1 MKVIHV
7 RACVLPAVSAT
18 LIFAQLY
25 GVAHTATDQV
35 ANGKYE
41 MLANIPYVT
50 RGEQALR
57 MNLYIPEGEGPFPA
71 VMLVHGGAWRMGN
84 RWHMHSVA
92 QKLASRGY
100 SVASISYRFA
110 PAHRFPA
117 QLEDCAD
124 AVRFLRKYARKYKCD
139 PERIGGF
146 GYSAGGHL
154 VSLLGTCTDYE
165 SFPFL
170 QSSPTEPSTRLQAV
184 VGGGAPCNFTLID
197 PDQRILAYWLGDTRK
212 NIPEVYEKASPEVHV
227 SADDPPMFFYHGSK
241 DRIVRVESPQ
251 SMSRTLRDA
260 GVEGEVHTIA
270 GAGHLAAARDT
281 TSIEKAI
288 DFLNRTLKKKSKT
301 ETPID
306 PENEEAGQRN

>member
-1 MKVIHV
+1 MFINL
-7 RACVLPAVSAT
+7 RTCVLHAVSAT
-18 LIFAQLY
+18 LILSKLS
-25 GVAHTATDQV
+25 GVAHTATDEAISGEFEV
-35 ANGKYE
+35 
-41 MLANIPYVT
+41 LANVPYVT
-50 RGEQALR
+50 RGEQPLR
-57 MNLYIPEGEGPFPA
+57 MNLYIPEGDGPFPA
-71 VMLVHGGAWRMGN
+71 VLLVHGGAWRMGN
-84 RWHMHSVA
+84 RWHMHSVG

-100 SVASISYRFA
+100 TVASISYRFA

-124 AVRFLRKYARKYKCD
+124 AVRFLRQNAQKYKCD

-184 VGGGAPCNFTLID
+184 VGGGAPCNFTVID
-197 PDQRILAYWLGDTRK
+197 PDQRILVYWLGDTRK
-212 NIPEVYEKASPEVHV
+212 NIPEVYEKASPEAHV
-227 SADDPPMFFYHGSK
+227 SADDPPMFFYHGQR

-260 GVEGEVHTIA
+260 GVEGEVHAIA
-270 GAGHLAAARDT
+270 GAGHLAASRDP

-288 DFLNRTLKKKSKT
+288 DFLNRTLKNKNKT
-301 ETPID
+301 QPPTD
-306 PENEEAGQRN
+306 LGNAEADQRD